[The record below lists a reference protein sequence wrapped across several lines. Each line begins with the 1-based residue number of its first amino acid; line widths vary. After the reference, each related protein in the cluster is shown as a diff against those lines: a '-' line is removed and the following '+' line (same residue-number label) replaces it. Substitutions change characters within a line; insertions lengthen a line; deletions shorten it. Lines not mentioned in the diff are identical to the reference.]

1 MKNEIFMFFN
11 KPDDS
16 EAEISRSVGG
26 FYKFISD
33 DFEICF
39 EQIAARREGA
49 MRAL

>member
-1 MKNEIFMFFN
+1 MENGNQYCYIGIFF
-11 KPDDS
+11 
-16 EAEISRSVGG
+16 IIGG
-26 FYKFISD
+26 FYKFISG